1 MKEFLVLYEEPRLV
15 VTHDRSSYEPEG
27 HALVVQAE
35 NETQAFIVAYDHL
48 TRRGHMVRTMKAGES
63 LENLQRFAQQ
73 RRAYSGTLQIVVV
86 AGLDI
91 EHMEEVYQ
99 AGVPIVGGKN
109 DDCVMTSIL
118 RIEPYQVRR
127 VGSVGSVVSEASE
140 VSVSEASEVSED

>member
-1 MKEFLVLYEEPRLV
+1 MAEFLVLYEEPRLV
-15 VTHDRSSYEPEG
+15 VMHDRSFYEPQG
-27 HALVVQAE
+27 HALVVQAS
-35 NETQAFIVAYDHL
+35 NETQAFIAAYDHL

-109 DDCVMTSIL
+109 DDCMMTDIISIQ
-118 RIEPYQVRR
+118 PYQVRR
-127 VGSVGSVVSEASE
+127 TGAVVSE
-140 VSVSEASEVSED
+140 D